1 METQKRRFPPV
12 TRTDLV
18 RYAGASGDFH
28 PLHHDEQFCREAGF
42 RSPFAMGM
50 YSAGLMGA
58 WVTDVVDPSRIRRF
72 RIRFEQQVWPG
83 DELVVSGARAPDTDT
98 IEIVCTRGDGT
109 VVSRAWVRVEDDF
122 SEEVRWPR
130 H

>member
-1 METQKRRFPPV
+1 MELEERRFPPV

-28 PLHHDEQFCREAGF
+28 PLHHDEQFCRDAGF
-42 RSPFAMGM
+42 ASPFAMGM

-58 WVTDVVDPSRIRRF
+58 WVADAVGPSTVRRF

-83 DELVVSGARAPDTDT
+83 DELVVSGTREADSEVLEVRCA
-98 IEIVCTRGDGT
+98 RGDGT
-109 VVSRAWVRVEDDF
+109 VVTRAWVSVEDD
-122 SEEVRWPR
+122 
-130 H
+130 

>member
-1 METQKRRFPPV
+1 MEIGDRRFPAV

-28 PLHHDEQFCREAGF
+28 PLHHDEQFCRDAGF
-42 RSPFAMGM
+42 PSPFAMGM

-58 WVTDVVDPSRIRRF
+58 WAADAVGPSAIRRF

-83 DELVVSGARAPDTDT
+83 DELVVSGTRAADSNMLEVVCARS
-98 IEIVCTRGDGT
+98 DGM
-109 VVSRAWVRVEDDF
+109 VVTRAWVTL
-122 SEEVRWPR
+122 EES
-130 H
+130 

>member
-1 METQKRRFPPV
+1 MEIEARRFPPV

-28 PLHHDEQFCREAGF
+28 PLHHDEQFCRDAGF
-42 RSPFAMGM
+42 PSPFAMGM

-58 WVTDVVDPSRIRRF
+58 WVADAVGPSAIRRF

-83 DELVVSGARAPDTDT
+83 DELMVSGTRAAGSDTL
-98 IEIVCTRGDGT
+98 EVVCSRDDGT
-109 VVSRAWVRVEDDF
+109 VVTRAWVSVEGD
-122 SEEVRWPR
+122 
-130 H
+130 

>member
-1 METQKRRFPPV
+1 MTLEERSFPAV

-42 RSPFAMGM
+42 PGPFAMGM

-58 WVTDVVDPSRIRRF
+58 WAADAVGPSAIRRF

-83 DELVVSGARAPDTDT
+83 DELVVSGSREPASDVL
-98 IEIVCTRGDGT
+98 EVVCARGDGT
-109 VVSRAWVRVEDDF
+109 VVTRAWVSVEGD
-122 SEEVRWPR
+122 
-130 H
+130 